1 MPERQIVRFST
12 RKLSLVEIW
21 RESLNLLRLRDFAA
35 ARTAPSSTATVAGVP
50 REAPSRARRTHGL
63 FVSSHT
69 KFQCVRTEG
78 WLAAALL
85 RSIEST
91 RDEFLGTSPLVLHYI
106 LNGYISCT
114 DSCHMCQTLLRTN
127 LLYHT
132 NFLHSRH
139 AEEINTESLIENTV
153 HT

>member
-1 MPERQIVRFST
+1 MQYTEELGMPERQIVRFST

-35 ARTAPSSTATVAGVP
+35 AHTAPSSTVAGVP

-78 WLAAALL
+78 WLLQ
-85 RSIEST
+85 
-91 RDEFLGTSPLVLHYI
+91 H
-106 LNGYISCT
+106 C
-114 DSCHMCQTLLRTN
+114 
-127 LLYHT
+127 
-132 NFLHSRH
+132 
-139 AEEINTESLIENTV
+139 
-153 HT
+153 

>member
-1 MPERQIVRFST
+1 MQYTEELGMPERQIVRFST

-35 ARTAPSSTATVAGVP
+35 AQTAAATHIAPSSRVAGVP

-78 WLAAALL
+78 WLASC
-85 RSIEST
+85 SIVEVD
-91 RDEFLGTSPLVLHYI
+91 RVDE
-106 LNGYISCT
+106 
-114 DSCHMCQTLLRTN
+114 R
-127 LLYHT
+127 
-132 NFLHSRH
+132 
-139 AEEINTESLIENTV
+139 
-153 HT
+153 